1 MNKYVEISK
10 KFVCTILSN
19 NAEPTT
25 DGLAEILEIRMGNE
39 ELLLEH
45 LKSPPTSVGAPL
57 REVRPKSEQSKFLLI
72 TPKFIVKPSIL
83 GLMYLLT
90 TLLDKLP
97 S

>member
-45 LKSPPTSVGAPL
+45 IKAINNIFNKAIEELERSDNK
-57 REVRPKSEQSKFLLI
+57 
-72 TPKFIVKPSIL
+72 
-83 GLMYLLT
+83 
-90 TLLDKLP
+90 
-97 S
+97 